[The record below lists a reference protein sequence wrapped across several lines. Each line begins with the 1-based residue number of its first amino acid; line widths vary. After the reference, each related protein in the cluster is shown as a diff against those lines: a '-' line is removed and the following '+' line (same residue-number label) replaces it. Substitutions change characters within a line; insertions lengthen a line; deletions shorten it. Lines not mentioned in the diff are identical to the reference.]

1 MGPSSSMGY
10 LPDPGQTQLHH
21 SQQNLLH
28 AGMAGSVDPSDAL
41 RIIANAQLI
50 SNTGL
55 KEPLPQ
61 VLID

>member
-1 MGPSSSMGY
+1 MGY
-10 LPDPGQTQLHH
+10 LPESGQTQLHH

-28 AGMAGSVDPSDAL
+28 AGMAGIVNPSDAL
-41 RIIANAQLI
+41 RRIANAQLI
-50 SNTGL
+50 SNNEL